1 MAYDKD
7 LAGRVRTALAE
18 QPVVDEKPMFGGL
31 SFMVRGHMCCGVVKD
46 DLVVRVG
53 ADGQGEALAQP
64 GARPMDFTGRPMK
77 SRLGSCV
84 DGSHLARFFLSVMQ
98 GGRVQSCVRPVSA
111 ASITAG
117 PNAIRRI
124 GSQTKARA

>member
-46 DLVVRVG
+46 DLVRAG
-53 ADGQGEALAQP
+53 G
-64 GARPMDFTGRPMK
+64 RGRPGR
-77 SRLGSCV
+77 S
-84 DGSHLARFFLSVMQ
+84 ARSA
-98 GGRVQSCVRPVSA
+98 GRPGRWISP
-111 ASITAG
+111 AG
-117 PNAIRRI
+117 R
-124 GSQTKARA
+124 

>member
-77 SRLGSCV
+77 SMVFVSPGGTKTDVSLKAWVKRG
-84 DGSHLARFFLSVMQ
+84 LAFSKTL
-98 GGRVQSCVRPVSA
+98 PD
-111 ASITAG
+111 
-117 PNAIRRI
+117 
-124 GSQTKARA
+124 K